1 MPFVLIPISSASHPS
16 LGIHA
21 DRSAIVSIHVL
32 KKFLALLHACQEFI
46 GSWTWQA
53 QPQDVHDLH
62 FGFHVY
68 VSEDT
73 PKDIILIHTSQILA
87 IIRAPGMDT
96 LKIPLA
102 AKHSTINDVS
112 VWEWSGSAFI
122 TRTSTVWFLDLLV
135 FCSGNKSTTFASRK
149 RRSHNTGHSFYL
161 FHSLFPAAIGATYF
175 TLTISSNQ

>member
-1 MPFVLIPISSASHPS
+1 M
-16 LGIHA
+16 GIHA

-112 VWEWSGSAFI
+112 VWEWSGSAYDEGAAAAEWF
-122 TRTSTVWFLDLLV
+122 STYFGKPSRLVRFKEGSGIYNFPWNRFARLDDLL
-135 FCSGNKSTTFASRK
+135 CCLWTTLLL
-149 RRSHNTGHSFYL
+149 L
-161 FHSLFPAAIGATYF
+161 FLQHRNY
-175 TLTISSNQ
+175 